1 MRGSEREKERER
13 GRRGRRESRSIAFGD
28 FAISLVSLGLERR
41 NNKDTR
47 KPYFPTVVLVGRSIG
62 RSSILNDGISRIRER
77 SVGISSCQIHRRLF
91 SRLAHSLLVP
101 TSITLVDETSL
112 KVLAPLETVYRYY
125 CFIRHDTSIHSSRVV
140 VRGRK
145 EQLDRREEGKEN
157 KEREGRSKGREREK
171 LGCVSSAF
179 SSFFATSSLRTA
191 QYFPERRERAEN
203 GEEWGRRTEIK
214 AKGERER
221 DGRAGRRLNA
231 ATEKE
236 RRGAI

>member
-1 MRGSEREKERER
+1 M
-13 GRRGRRESRSIAFGD
+13 
-28 FAISLVSLGLERR
+28 
-41 NNKDTR
+41 
-47 KPYFPTVVLVGRSIG
+47 
-62 RSSILNDGISRIRER
+62 
-77 SVGISSCQIHRRLF
+77 
-91 SRLAHSLLVP
+91 
-101 TSITLVDETSL
+101 DETSL
-112 KVLAPLETVYRYY
+112 KVLALLETVYRYY

-214 AKGERER
+214 AKRERER
-221 DGRAGRRLNA
+221 VRR
-231 ATEKE
+231 TGGEKVECCNRE
-236 RRGAI
+236 REERGNITKQIIIIIIIIIIIVIETDN